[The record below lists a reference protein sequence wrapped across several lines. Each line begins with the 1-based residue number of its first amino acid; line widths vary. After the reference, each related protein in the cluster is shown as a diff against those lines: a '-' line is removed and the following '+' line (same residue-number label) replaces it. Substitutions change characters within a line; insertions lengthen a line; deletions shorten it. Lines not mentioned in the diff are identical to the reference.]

1 MRVLLVEDDELFGS
15 AVHNCLMREGYAVD
29 WIRTGRDVAG
39 AMREREYDS
48 VLLDLGLPGVGGED
62 LLTVMRNR
70 DPGICVV
77 VVTARGGIQDR
88 IRLLDLGAADYMVKP
103 VDLDELCARVRAVCR
118 HAPSTAS
125 GHELE
130 HGPLKL
136 HLMRHAATWREQPVA
151 LTRKEYSLLETFVR
165 KKGQVLTRVQLEEAL
180 YGWEEEIA
188 SNSLEVHIH
197 HLRGKFGSTI
207 IQTVRGLGYQL
218 GAEDALQ

>member
-15 AVHNCLMREGYAVD
+15 AVHRFLMREGYAVD
-29 WIRTGRDVAG
+29 WVRTGRDVAV
-39 AMREREYDS
+39 AMREQEYDT
-48 VLLDLGLPGVGGED
+48 VLLDLGLPDVGGEN

-77 VVTARGGIQDR
+77 VMTARAGIQDR

-103 VDLDELCARVRAVCR
+103 IDLDELCARVRAVCR
-118 HAPSTAS
+118 HAPSTTS

-136 HLMRHAATWREQPVA
+136 HVMRHAATWQGQPVV

-165 KKGQVLTRVQLEEAL
+165 KKGQVLTRGQLEEAL

-188 SNSLEVHIH
+188 SNAIEVHIH
-197 HLRGKFGSTI
+197 HLRGKFGSAI

-218 GAEDALQ
+218 GAEDALE

>member
-15 AVHNCLMREGYAVD
+15 AVHHFLMREGYAVD
-29 WIRTGRDVAG
+29 WIRTGRDVAV
-39 AMREREYDS
+39 AMRAQEYDT
-48 VLLDLGLPGVGGED
+48 VLLDLGLPDIGGEK

-77 VVTARGGIQDR
+77 VVTARGGIQER

-103 VDLDELCARVRAVCR
+103 IDLDELCARVRAVCR
-118 HAPSTAS
+118 HAPSIAS

-136 HLMRHAATWREQPVA
+136 HPARHAVTWREQPVA
-151 LTRKEYSLLETFVR
+151 LTPKEYSLLEIFLR
-165 KKGQVLTRVQLEEAL
+165 KKGHVLTRVQLEEAL
-180 YGWEEEIA
+180 YRWEEEVA
-188 SNSLEVHIH
+188 SNAVEVHVH

-207 IQTVRGLGYQL
+207 IQTVRGVGYQL
-218 GAEDALQ
+218 GAEDAFQ